1 MGLRGAF
8 NCVARATRYFRLR
21 HDERTSR
28 LSHHQLYTLDCWW
41 SFALPK
47 AAGTSYRGKVGKP
60 SPIRLSLCPCSDNRV
75 NYNVREQS
83 TLRPSSRY
91 KYLLG
96 TNSKTKNCLLS
107 TCFQVLLKLFLHDKE
122 ASRNTKTQTTQVCL
136 TCRSVSHSQPNQLQT
151 YHRIGADEKRV
162 TTTSSFPESFANCCA
177 SSHRSRRS
185 NVPV

>member
-1 MGLRGAF
+1 MGLRAAF
-8 NCVARATRYFRLR
+8 NRVARATRYFRLR

-83 TLRPSSRY
+83 TLGPSSRY

-96 TNSKTKNCLLS
+96 TNCK
-107 TCFQVLLKLFLHDKE
+107 DKE
-122 ASRNTKTQTTQVCL
+122 LPSINLLPGIAQALPTRQ
-136 TCRSVSHSQPNQLQT
+136 RSESEHQNSDDPGVSDL
-151 YHRIGADEKRV
+151 
-162 TTTSSFPESFANCCA
+162 
-177 SSHRSRRS
+177 
-185 NVPV
+185 